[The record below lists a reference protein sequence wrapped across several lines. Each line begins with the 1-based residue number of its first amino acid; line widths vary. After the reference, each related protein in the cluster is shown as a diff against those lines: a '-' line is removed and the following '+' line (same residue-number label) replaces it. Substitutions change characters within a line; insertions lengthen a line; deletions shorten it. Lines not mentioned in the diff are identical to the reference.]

1 MEDMYVLS
9 QLRWYH
15 RGFVFQNGQVWYQ
28 TKITIYFDRSTQN
41 KGSTEVMID
50 AFAVLST
57 DDSQKILTHMII
69 RSSQPHQDFIN
80 RLMTHVSGY
89 DFPPHQVIIGSNYLP
104 LSNDEG
110 LFWWGYQR

>member
-1 MEDMYVLS
+1 MVKYDIND
-9 QLRWYH
+9 YH
-15 RGFVFQNGQVWYQ
+15 
-28 TKITIYFDRSTQN
+28 TKITIYFGRSTQN

-69 RSSQPHQDFIN
+69 RSSQPHQDFIT

-89 DFPPHQVIIGSNYLP
+89 DIPPHQVMRSNYLP
-104 LSNDEG
+104 L
-110 LFWWGYQR
+110 